1 MQNPFDMSKM
11 FRMFDPNDVQKFFDP
26 NKMFESVA
34 PAKTN
39 AFDMSGV
46 FDMNRKNFEAMVDAN
61 KAAAAAY
68 KDLLEK
74 QMELLPE
81 HLFGSY
87 STEGFTV
94 PISQGIKGLYHS
106 ATLPTI
112 PSTVAIST
120 KISAK
125 FLRHPLEQHP
135 AQHPEAFLESS
146 NIWFTRSTTTMPLIQ
161 SILHGFHAIF
171 PPYCQHPAYSPSD
184 DYNLSTSTGP
194 CILMMQFSSLFF
206 AIFAARQFDL
216 RGGCWYIRPSL
227 S

>member
-74 QMELLPE
+74 QMEVFGQLTQAAREHVAWVDETTGPE
-81 HLFGSY
+81 A
-87 STEGFTV
+87 V
-94 PISQGIKGLYHS
+94 
-106 ATLPTI
+106 
-112 PSTVAIST
+112 ST
-120 KISAK
+120 KT
-125 FLRHPLEQHP
+125 
-135 AQHPEAFLESS
+135 EAYGAAVEKALV
-146 NIWFTRSTTTMPLIQ
+146 
-161 SILHGFHAIF
+161 
-171 PPYCQHPAYSPSD
+171 
-184 DYNLSTSTGP
+184 
-194 CILMMQFSSLFF
+194 LMRKL
-206 AIFAARQFDL
+206 ADAARDANEEAYNQMKGQVNEALED
-216 RGGCWYIRPSL
+216 IKQKTK
-227 S
+227 